1 MQQKNRVKLQ
11 TVSTILTFPFAL
23 LIILAPVLVYFI
35 HLVNEV
41 NVTALSVF
49 AVIGISFWVL
59 ISISSLFLQ
68 RAHCSHTCAIT
79 GMFTFFAFIF
89 HNPEIMRT
97 KYPRIIYHVVL
108 SLWIIAPLYVYIRCI
123 GNKVGFLPYNSA
135 FDNVFVIIFYS
146 LFLLSSVFT
155 KTTGKSN
162 TAHYICPF
170 SPCMISMIKLGE
182 FLKIPSRK
190 FVTDSTKCVNCG
202 VCAKNCPM
210 GFKVNE
216 LVKTNQFNQKECINC
231 GRCIDG
237 CKNKAI
243 ECRYF

>member
-1 MQQKNRVKLQ
+1 MQQKNRIKLQ
-11 TVSTILTFPFAL
+11 TISTILTFPVAL
-23 LIILAPVLVYFI
+23 LIILAPVLVFFI
-35 HLVNEV
+35 HLVNAV

-79 GMFTFFAFIF
+79 GMFTFFAFVF
-89 HNPEIMRT
+89 HNPEILRT
-97 KYPRIIYHVVL
+97 KYPRIVYHVVL
-108 SLWIIAPLYVYIRCI
+108 SLWIIAPLYVVVRCI
-123 GNKVGFLPYNSA
+123 GNKAGFLPYNSA

-146 LFLLSSVFT
+146 LFLLSAIFT

-162 TAHYICPF
+162 TPHYICPF

-202 VCAKNCPM
+202 ICAKNCPM

-231 GRCIDG
+231 GRCIEG